1 MAECGHLPEGR
12 ALRWAYA
19 EALAALPDILVAR
32 QELGVD
38 TPAHAPTALRDL
50 LVGLRRDLAH
60 TLYRRAAACAA
71 EIYAL

>member
-1 MAECGHLPEGR
+1 
-12 ALRWAYA
+12 
-19 EALAALPDILVAR
+19 
-32 QELGVD
+32 VD